1 MRLSTAG
8 MHRTSIDAILE
19 NARAS
24 ATSPITRCS
33 IDVTVSHELR
43 GRIDPAFRGGIA
55 RGIVSRK
62 VSLDYIAR

>member
-1 MRLSTAG
+1 VNFVRSSSTS
-8 MHRTSIDAILE
+8 T
-19 NARAS
+19 
-24 ATSPITRCS
+24 ITRCS